1 MKFQLIDGLYNTR
14 EALELLGDLVRVKM
28 AYLENRIHASLSEED
43 IKLVENRIKQLQR
56 EWSELQHQVRS
67 SGESCKL
74 ESSVEIACS

>member
-56 EWSELQHQVRS
+56 GWSELQEQVRS
-67 SGESCKL
+67 SGLSCRL
-74 ESSVEIACS
+74 ESSIEIAC

>member
-43 IKLVENRIKQLQR
+43 I
-56 EWSELQHQVRS
+56 
-67 SGESCKL
+67 
-74 ESSVEIACS
+74 